1 MSALAGVN
9 RPTKAVPY
17 GRGSEAGEAIWFL
30 GQLFV
35 IKAAGE
41 DTGGA
46 FALMEG
52 SAPRG
57 PAAPLHVQPN
67 EDETFYVLEGDLTV
81 HIDGEEITASVGST
95 VFIPRGTPHAFRV
108 DSETARLLVLN
119 TPAGHERFFRAM
131 GELAAERTL
140 PPPPEGPPDMDAMS
154 RAAEDAGFRILGP
167 PPF

>member
-1 MSALAGVN
+1 MSASADVN

-17 GRGSEAGEAIWFL
+17 GRGSEAGEALWFL

-46 FALMEG
+46 FALSEVLC
-52 SAPRG
+52 SPG
-57 PAAPLHVQPN
+57 PAAPLHVQPD
-67 EDETFYVLEGDLTV
+67 EDETFYVLEGDITF
-81 HIDGEEITASVGST
+81 HADGEEIIASAGST
-95 VFIPRGTPHAFRV
+95 VFLPRGTPHSFRV

-119 TPAGHERFFRAM
+119 MPAGHERFFRAM
-131 GELAAERTL
+131 GEPAAERTL
-140 PPPPEGPPDMDAMS
+140 PPPPKGPPDMDAMS